1 MARKSRRANVV
12 QEKKEELQVFAS
24 IITQKQLATAA
35 YARLSVEK
43 ENDESIQTQIELLHQ
58 YIQDHEEYKLVDTYV
73 DDGYTGTDFDRPEF
87 IRLMDDVRTG
97 KIQAIIVKDLSR
109 FGRNFIETGYYIE
122 TIFPCL
128 NVRLISINDE
138 FDSSRAEDRNS
149 ITDFEEVVK
158 LDTEYISEW
167 NVGMDIGSI
176 VCFVINNTIEVNTTA
191 SAVVRLIGLIL
202 GYMCSYCPHP
212 NTVLYLNH

>member
-1 MARKSRRANVV
+1 M
-12 QEKKEELQVFAS
+12 
-24 IITQKQLATAA
+24 
-35 YARLSVEK
+35 
-43 ENDESIQTQIELLHQ
+43 HQ

-149 ITDFEEVVK
+149 MVMPIKNMINEMYAKDASKRECCLLKCTANVV
-158 LDTEYISEW
+158 I
-167 NVGMDIGSI
+167 
-176 VCFVINNTIEVNTTA
+176 
-191 SAVVRLIGLIL
+191 
-202 GYMCSYCPHP
+202 
-212 NTVLYLNH
+212 

>member
-109 FGRNFIETGYYIE
+109 FGRNFIETGYYIDD
-122 TIFPCL
+122 IVNIGLHFIL
-128 NVRLISINDE
+128 KNVRPY
-138 FDSSRAEDRNS
+138 AAPC
-149 ITDFEEVVK
+149 
-158 LDTEYISEW
+158 SE
-167 NVGMDIGSI
+167 
-176 VCFVINNTIEVNTTA
+176 A
-191 SAVVRLIGLIL
+191 
-202 GYMCSYCPHP
+202 
-212 NTVLYLNH
+212 

>member
-1 MARKSRRANVV
+1 MARKSRRAKCCSG
-12 QEKKEELQVFAS
+12 EKRRITGFRINNNAKNSLQ
-24 IITQKQLATAA
+24 QL
-35 YARLSVEK
+35 RMPDFLLKRKMMKV
-43 ENDESIQTQIELLHQ
+43 IQTQIELLHQ

-149 ITDFEEVVK
+149 MVMPIKNMINEMYAKDAYKKRECCLLKCTANVV
-158 LDTEYISEW
+158 I
-167 NVGMDIGSI
+167 
-176 VCFVINNTIEVNTTA
+176 
-191 SAVVRLIGLIL
+191 
-202 GYMCSYCPHP
+202 
-212 NTVLYLNH
+212 

>member
-1 MARKSRRANVV
+1 MDIQEFAERVGDGTETSGTRQNICRKFM
-12 QEKKEELQVFAS
+12 E
-24 IITQKQLATAA
+24 
-35 YARLSVEK
+35 
-43 ENDESIQTQIELLHQ
+43 
-58 YIQDHEEYKLVDTYV
+58 IQDHEEYKLVDTYV

-149 ITDFEEVVK
+149 MVMPIK
-158 LDTEYISEW
+158 
-167 NVGMDIGSI
+167 NM
-176 VCFVINNTIEVNTTA
+176 INEMYA
-191 SAVVRLIGLIL
+191 KDGLPLEI
-202 GYMCSYCPHP
+202 HE
-212 NTVLYLNH
+212 